1 MINEKLYIRSLKAE
15 DLDAI
20 LELQETTILGLKD
33 RSVLRKNTP
42 EILLQSIADR
52 NIALGAFCDQ
62 ELAAIG
68 IAVDPVPP
76 ETDLRANLQTHTVNK
91 AMDLKL
97 IIVKEGYRGNGLQR
111 ALTCILEKIAY
122 ARGFTHFCT
131 SVSPNNPYSV
141 NNTLAMG
148 YEYDHQEELYDGLL
162 RNVYVKELNVGEY
175 NDRLIRA
182 ARKYEGTSLSEFSLD
197 SSNYIAGDLS
207 LCTTGD
213 IAEFLNDAGESVY
226 GLILFT
232 PNTSV
237 LLKKPDGVWVIT
249 ELSGVSKY
257 KFQRVLLNVRMN
269 RPLHNQKDE

>member
-1 MINEKLYIRSLKAE
+1 MIYEKLHIRSLKAE

-33 RSVLRKNTP
+33 RSVLRENTP

-52 NIALGAFCDQ
+52 NIALGAFCNQ

-76 ETDLRANLQTHTVNK
+76 ETDLRANLQTHTVGK

-122 ARGFTHFCT
+122 TRGFTHFCT

-162 RNVYVKELNVGEY
+162 RNVYVKEL
-175 NDRLIRA
+175 
-182 ARKYEGTSLSEFSLD
+182 T
-197 SSNYIAGDLS
+197 
-207 LCTTGD
+207 
-213 IAEFLNDAGESVY
+213 
-226 GLILFT
+226 
-232 PNTSV
+232 
-237 LLKKPDGVWVIT
+237 
-249 ELSGVSKY
+249 
-257 KFQRVLLNVRMN
+257 VR
-269 RPLHNQKDE
+269 E

>member
-1 MINEKLYIRSLKAE
+1 MIYEKLYIRSLKAE

-76 ETDLRANLQTHTVNK
+76 ETDLRANLKTHTVGK

-122 ARGFTHFCT
+122 TRGFTHFCT

-175 NDRLIRA
+175 NDQLIRA
-182 ARKYEGTSLSEFSLD
+182 ARKYEGTSLPEFSLD
-197 SSNYIAGDLS
+197 ASDYIAGVLS

-213 IAEFLNDAGESVY
+213 IAEFINDAGESVY

-232 PNTSV
+232 PDASV
-237 LLKKPDGVWVIT
+237 LLKNPDGVWEIT
-249 ELSGVSKY
+249 KL
-257 KFQRVLLNVRMN
+257 RNHRRLNFRGCC
-269 RPLHNQKDE
+269 